1 MNDSSVFDTL
11 CELLNTSGARF
22 RVLEHPAEGKSDA
35 IAALRGTRPEQ
46 GAKAMLCTFK
56 DGGDTTALAVIP
68 GHLKIDFRKVA
79 DAVGRRKATLASPDV
94 AAAVTRC
101 VMGAVPPFVF
111 DANVTLVVDPALV
124 ERNTEIAFNAG
135 RLDRSVVLDAA
146 DYVRIARPLLV
157 DITRP
162 ETTDTPAPPGPR
174 MSTNRKP
181 LPSEQASLIE
191 QVQRIAE
198 GLGEMFAP
206 FTEVVVHDL
215 RTPEHAILA
224 IHNNLSGR
232 AVGDPATELGLARIA
247 DDDFPQVLANYPN
260 RFADGRT
267 AKSTSIGIKDSTGR
281 YVAALCL
288 NADVTLFRGFQGML
302 NQFCRT
308 DGETVV
314 ETLDPAGADAIRQRI
329 DAFATR
335 LATTPRELKTDQRR
349 ELMQTLK
356 ADGFLEVRR
365 AMEIVSQHLGV
376 SRATVYNDAK

>member
-1 MNDSSVFDTL
+1 M
-11 CELLNTSGARF
+11 
-22 RVLEHPAEGKSDA
+22 
-35 IAALRGTRPEQ
+35 
-46 GAKAMLCTFK
+46 
-56 DGGDTTALAVIP
+56 TTP
-68 GHLKIDFRKVA
+68 H
-79 DAVGRRKATLASPDV
+79 S
-94 AAAVTRC
+94 
-101 VMGAVPPFVF
+101 
-111 DANVTLVVDPALV
+111 
-124 ERNTEIAFNAG
+124 
-135 RLDRSVVLDAA
+135 RSQQ
-146 DYVRIARPLLV
+146 
-157 DITRP
+157 
-162 ETTDTPAPPGPR
+162 
-174 MSTNRKP
+174 
-181 LPSEQASLIE
+181 EQASLIE
-191 QVQRIAE
+191 QVLRVAE
-198 GLGEMFAP
+198 GLGAMFAP

-247 DDDFPQVLANYPN
+247 DDDFPQVLANYAN

-302 NQFCRT
+302 NQFCST
-308 DGETVV
+308 NGETIA